1 MSKKLKMELESF
13 QVGEKYFIDNAKHR
27 GYEMTHSISEFV
39 DNSIDAGAKN
49 IYISKE
55 LQKNGQYTL
64 TIQDD
69 GNGIPKDKIVECFR
83 TYGYDR
89 KYGKKSTSA
98 FGVGSREAMS
108 FLAEEG
114 TCEVISNNNGQKSS
128 IYVSFKRGYC
138 GVSKE
143 PHVVSTTE
151 ANGTTIVIPNVT
163 MTQRDHLK
171 LMDWLAFIYF
181 PHYQKDNNFK
191 IFVSA
196 KQKIKDEVYEV
207 NFVDVLYRNIW
218 AYNPSA
224 VELHR
229 DKTYRVGGESINLKA
244 YIFNQ
249 EVFDKEALY
258 TNFDKSN
265 AKRGGSF
272 SFDKAGIYWKLGSRY
287 SNFGKGNFI
296 TMTNQHSLNNVRI
309 EIDISGP
316 TLMKLFKVN
325 MNKSKISVPK
335 DVENHPELKSFFDD
349 VRLLIR
355 SIVQSVRET
364 SKIQIS
370 EKQRTERDVLNEMAN
385 QNGDFTGLKQS
396 LKDLKP
402 RLQNGEADSKTDKP
416 EVTYEASLIGFA
428 QFCKDNGYE
437 GITKLVDEDKYS
449 INDILYHHKNE
460 TFMKI
465 RGGGWTQDRDAY
477 RLDIIPISKWA
488 PFMDV
493 PTLYGNKYIY
503 TINTLHPYYEEYA
516 KLSIDAKYH
525 INTWLISMMSTLI
538 KTDFEL
544 EDDGFT
550 NKFVETLNVM
560 LVNWVKTNAKVRETA
575 VANDTDLD
583 LD

>member
-1 MSKKLKMELESF
+1 M
-13 QVGEKYFIDNAKHR
+13 GEKYFIDNAKHK
-27 GYEMTHSISEFV
+27 GFEMTHSISEFV

-49 IYISKE
+49 VYISKE

-69 GNGIPKDKIVECFR
+69 GSGIPQDKMVECFKI
-83 TYGYDR
+83 YGYNR
-89 KYGKKSTSA
+89 QYANKGISA
-98 FGVGSREAMS
+98 FGQGSRDAMS
-108 FLAEEG
+108 FLVENG
-114 TCEVISNNNGQKSS
+114 TCEVISNHNGEQSS
-128 IYVSFKRGYC
+128 INIGFKYGYC
-138 GVSKE
+138 GISKAPYVVPTKE
-143 PHVVSTTE
+143 P
-151 ANGTTIVIPNVT
+151 NGTTIIIPNVT

-171 LMDWLAFIYF
+171 LVDWLAFIYF

-191 IFVSA
+191 IFVST
-196 KQKIKDEVYEV
+196 KQKIKDEIYEV
-207 NFVDVLYRNIW
+207 KFVDVLYRNIW
-218 AYNPSA
+218 EYNSNA

-229 DKTYRVGGESINLKA
+229 DKNYRVAGETINLKA

-265 AKRGGSF
+265 VKRGGSF

-287 SNFGKGNFI
+287 SNFGKGYFI
-296 TMTNQHSLNNVRI
+296 SMTNQHSLNNVRL

-325 MNKSKISVPK
+325 VNKSKISVPK

-364 SKIQIS
+364 SKMQIS

-416 EVTYEASLIGFA
+416 EITYEASLVGFA

>member
-1 MSKKLKMELESF
+1 
-13 QVGEKYFIDNAKHR
+13 
-27 GYEMTHSISEFV
+27 
-39 DNSIDAGAKN
+39 
-49 IYISKE
+49 
-55 LQKNGQYTL
+55 
-64 TIQDD
+64 
-69 GNGIPKDKIVECFR
+69 
-83 TYGYDR
+83 
-89 KYGKKSTSA
+89 
-98 FGVGSREAMS
+98 
-108 FLAEEG
+108 
-114 TCEVISNNNGQKSS
+114 
-128 IYVSFKRGYC
+128 
-138 GVSKE
+138 
-143 PHVVSTTE
+143 
-151 ANGTTIVIPNVT
+151 
-163 MTQRDHLK
+163 
-171 LMDWLAFIYF
+171 MDWLAFIYF

-191 IFVSA
+191 IFISA
-196 KQKIKDEVYEV
+196 KQKSKDEIYEV
-207 NFVDVLYRNIW
+207 KFVDVLYRNIW
-218 AYNPSA
+218 EYNSNA

-229 DKTYRVGGESINLKA
+229 DKSYRVGGETIKLKA
-244 YIFNQ
+244 FIFNQ

-258 TNFDKSN
+258 TSFDKSN
-265 AKRGGSF
+265 VKRGGSF
-272 SFDKAGIYWKLGSRY
+272 SFEKAGIYWKLGSRY

-296 TMTNQHSLNNVRI
+296 SMTNQHSLNNVRL

-316 TLMKLFKVN
+316 KLMKLFKVN

-349 VRLLIR
+349 VRLLVR
-355 SIVQSVRET
+355 SLVQSVRET
-364 SKIQIS
+364 SKMQIS
-370 EKQRTERDVLNEMAN
+370 ERQRTERDLLNEMAN

-416 EVTYEASLIGFA
+416 EVTYEATLVGFA

-477 RLDIIPISKWA
+477 RLDIIPINKWA

-503 TINTLHPYYEEYA
+503 TINTLHPYYEEYV

-538 KTDFEL
+538 KSDLEL

-560 LVNWVKTNAKVRETA
+560 LVNWVKSNAKVKETA
-575 VANDTDLD
+575 LSVDTDLD

>member
-1 MSKKLKMELESF
+1 MSKKLMMEFTPFE
-13 QVGEKYFIDNAKHR
+13 VGEKYFIDNAKHR

-69 GNGIPKDKIVECFR
+69 GNGIPKENIVTCFR

-89 KYGKKSTSA
+89 KYSKKSTSA

-108 FLAEEG
+108 FLTDEG
-114 TCEVISNNNGQKSS
+114 TCEVISNHNGQKSK
-128 IYVSFKRGYC
+128 IYVGFKRNQC

-143 PHVVSTTE
+143 PHVVATNE

-196 KQKIKDEVYEV
+196 KQKIRDEIYEV
-207 NFVDVLYRNIW
+207 KFVDVLYRNIW

-229 DKTYRVGGESINLKA
+229 DKTYRVNGESINLKA

-316 TLMKLFKVN
+316 TLMK
-325 MNKSKISVPK
+325 SKISVPK

-370 EKQRTERDVLNEMAN
+370 ERQRTERDILNEMAN

-402 RLQNGEADSKTDKP
+402 RLQNGEADNKTDKP
-416 EVTYEASLIGFA
+416 EITYEASLVGFA

-550 NKFVETLNVM
+550 NKFVETLNTM
-560 LVNWVKTNAKVRETA
+560 LVNWVKTNAKVKETA

>member
-1 MSKKLKMELESF
+1 MSKKTMMEFTPFE
-13 QVGEKYFIDNAKHR
+13 VGEKYFIDNAKHR

-49 IYISKE
+49 VYISKE

-69 GNGIPKDKIVECFR
+69 GNGIPKENIVTCFR

-89 KYGKKSTSA
+89 KYAKKSTSA

-108 FLAEEG
+108 FLTDEG
-114 TCEVISNNNGQKSS
+114 ACEVISNYNGEKSK
-128 IYVSFKRGYC
+128 IYVSFKRNQC

-143 PHVVSTTE
+143 PHVVSTNE

-171 LMDWLAFIYF
+171 LVDWLAFIYF

-191 IFVSA
+191 IFVST
-196 KQKIKDEVYEV
+196 KQKIKDEIYEV
-207 NFVDVLYRNIW
+207 NFVDVLYRNVW

-229 DKTYRVGGESINLKA
+229 DKSYRVAGETINLKA

-249 EVFDKEALY
+249 DVFDKEGLY

-265 AKRGGSF
+265 RRGGSF

-335 DVENHPELKSFFDD
+335 DVENHPELKNFFDD

-364 SKIQIS
+364 SKTQIS
-370 EKQRTERDVLNEMAN
+370 ERQRTERDLLNELAN

-416 EVTYEASLIGFA
+416 EITYEASLVGFA

-449 INDILYHHKNE
+449 INDILYHHKND

-503 TINTLHPYYEEYA
+503 TINTLHPYYEEYS
-516 KLSIDAKYH
+516 KLSIEAKHH

-538 KTDFEL
+538 KTDLEL

-550 NKFVETLNVM
+550 NKFVETLNTM
-560 LVNWVKTNAKVRETA
+560 LVNWVKSNANKVKEVMA
-575 VANDTDLD
+575 EVDLD